1 MGLRAVVLVGGKGTR
16 LQPLTF
22 TRPKPILPVGGVPML
37 ALKMAHLAA
46 HGVTEAVL
54 SLGYKPDPFFEAF
67 PDNSIHGVTLHY
79 AIESEPLDT
88 AGALKFAATYAGFL
102 NGSNDDPIIGVNGD
116 VLTDLD
122 LTAQMAFHVQNNAEA
137 TIALTQVEDPS
148 AFGVVP
154 TDDDGRVLAFVEK
167 PPRDEAPTDWINAGA
182 YVLQPAFFRRVPEG
196 KVSLERAIFPLL
208 VADKTL
214 FAVHSPAYWIDA
226 GIPSTYLQANLDA
239 AHRVPTSSIIH
250 PTAKIAA
257 TAVIRNSVIGAG
269 VVVGESSIVDQSVI
283 DEGATIGTSATIT
296 DSMVGQRASVGDG
309 AVLRELTV
317 VGDEAIVAANEVLD
331 SAKVEKT

>member
-1 MGLRAVVLVGGKGTR
+1 M
-16 LQPLTF
+16 
-22 TRPKPILPVGGVPML
+22 

-67 PDNSIHGVTLHY
+67 PDNSIHGVILHY

-102 NGSNDDPIIGVNGD
+102 DGTNDDPIIGVNGD

-122 LTAQMAFHVQNNAEA
+122 LTAQLAFHVENNAEA

-154 TDDDGRVLAFVEK
+154 TDEVGRVLAFVEK

-182 YVLQPAFFRRVPEG
+182 YVLQPAFFRRIPNG
-196 KVSLERAIFPLL
+196 KVSLERAVFPLL

-214 FAVHSPAYWIDA
+214 FAVRSPAYWIDA

-239 AHRVPTSSIIH
+239 AQRMATGSIVH
-250 PTAKIAA
+250 PTATIAA
-257 TAVIRNSVIGAG
+257 SAVIRNSVIGAN

-283 DEGATIGTSATIT
+283 DDGAVIGSSVTVT
-296 DSMVGQRASVGDG
+296 DSMVGRDASIGNG
-309 AVLRELTV
+309 AVLRELSV
-317 VGDEAIVAANEVLD
+317 VGDEAVVAANEALEG
-331 SAKVEKT
+331 AKVKKA

>member
-37 ALKMAHLAA
+37 SRKIAHLAA

-54 SLGYKPDPFFEAF
+54 SLGYKPDPFIEAF
-67 PDNSIHGVTLHY
+67 PGNTINGVKLYY

-88 AGALKFAATYAGFL
+88 AGALKFAADFAGFL
-102 NGSNDDPIIGVNGD
+102 NGADDSPIIGVNGD

-122 LTAQMAFHVQNNAEA
+122 LSAQVDFHSAKGAEA

-154 TDDDGRVLAFVEK
+154 TDDEGRVIAFVEK

-182 YVLQPAFFRRVPEG
+182 YVLNPAFFRRIPDG
-196 KVSLERAIFPLL
+196 KVSLERAVFPLL

-214 FAVHSPAYWIDA
+214 FAVHSPEYWIDA
-226 GIPSTYLQANLDA
+226 GIPSTYLQANLDMA
-239 AHRVPTSSIIH
+239 ARERGGSIVH
-250 PTAKIAA
+250 PTATVSAG
-257 TAVIRNSVIGAG
+257 AVVRNSVIGAG
-269 VVVGESSIVDQSVI
+269 VVIGDGSIIDQSVI
-283 DEGATIGTSATIT
+283 DDGAVVEPGCTITNSMIGLRATIGSNST
-296 DSMVGQRASVGDG
+296 
-309 AVLRELTV
+309 LRELTV
-317 VGDEAIVAANEVLD
+317 VGDDAVVAANAVLD
-331 SAKVEKT
+331 AAKVERA